1 MNAVITGGGGDIGDA
16 CARLL
21 ASSGAKGWSSTP
33 TRNLLSG

>member
-1 MNAVITGGGGDIGDA
+1 MNAVITGGGGDIGGA

-21 ASSGAKGWSSTP
+21 ASSGAMCWSSMP